1 MKKKST
7 LAIQVLICL
16 FTSIFAF
23 LSLFFKDDEDET
35 DSVFIINT
43 FNDDNHRVRYITLLN
58 KDNYG

>member
-7 LAIQVLICL
+7 LAIQALICL

-35 DSVFIINT
+35 DSVFY
-43 FNDDNHRVRYITLLN
+43 H
-58 KDNYG
+58 